1 MYNEYPDLIYEGL
14 LHDFEY
20 VNESSNKQ
28 GMMTKIKLFIKKLVD
43 RIILFFKKMKNKLTG
58 KRDEDEYQSK
68 SQGENESLKDY
79 LERINEYISIRNYNF
94 NQVEHFI
101 SSDCEKT
108 IDVLL
113 KKYSDLINQML
124 TEFDRNNYNLYIK
137 YYDQIDEYKEYTESC
152 INKLKRFNEIGGR
165 EIQKVNEELYNNAFK
180 MLKIMN
186 KNHIDIFCN
195 DTLIKLDKIYKE
207 IERREDKEKSTTKD
221 YNVYRNILSQMDDI
235 SYATV
240 CVVRE
245 YISVINHMINNFNE
259 IISVV
264 DITKS
269 PYNHNRDE
277 A

>member
-124 TEFDRNNYNLYIK
+124 TEFDRNNYNLYTK
-137 YYDQIDEYKEYTESC
+137 YHDQIDEYKEYTKSC

-195 DTLIKLDKIYKE
+195 DTLIKLDKISKE

-221 YNVYRNILSQMDDI
+221 YSVYRGILSQMDDI